1 MERLIT
7 IALALLLCSAA
18 TNLDHKSRFGI
29 VVIKAYSQNVLT
41 KNIGYYVELRNDN
54 KKTVDAVEWQA
65 RFYDNFEDLKG
76 TRKGTWSSG
85 NFISPV
91 KKGETI
97 LDLEGVWVDDA
108 TKVFIEITRVHFT
121 DGTTLKK

>member
-1 MERLIT
+1 MGRLTLIS
-7 IALALLLCSAA
+7 LALLLCSAGI
-18 TNLDHKSRFGI
+18 TVDHKSRFGI
-29 VVIKAYSQNVLT
+29 TVLKSYSQNVLG
-41 KNIGYYVELRNDN
+41 KNSGAYVELRNDSQ
-54 KKTVDAVEWQA
+54 KTVDAVEWQA
-65 RFYDNFEDLKG
+65 RFYDNFEDVKG

-91 KKGETI
+91 KTGESI